1 MIYIKLGIFREF
13 KIYNLLFIS
22 LNISFYKC
30 LKHIKMA
37 NVTNGKFQMNFIF
50 NFLNGS
56 TRY

>member
-13 KIYNLLFIS
+13 KIYNLLFVRIR
-22 LNISFYKC
+22 YKC

-50 NFLNGS
+50 NLLNGS